1 MEAPALRTL
10 NSLSVS
16 ALLDILNNFVKQI
29 AMSVIPAI
37 ARVESMDTSAFVYQC
52 RHCDLEVN
60 ECVSDL
66 CMNGLLCFNEM
77 CVSPKGYSGMNYV
90 S

>member
-1 MEAPALRTL
+1 
-10 NSLSVS
+10 
-16 ALLDILNNFVKQI
+16 
-29 AMSVIPAI
+29 MSVLP
-37 ARVESMDTSAFVYQC
+37 VLVTMGMCSSMESMDTSAFVYQC